1 MKWIQEDGYITTGGP
16 LRASVK
22 YHRLFEKYQ
31 VRVGGLS
38 AHGSA
43 KTEEEAKQ
51 FAEEQL
57 QIMKRAFIL
66 SLITKWN
73 EDLYIL
79 GIGVM
84 QIVGGYVGGK
94 WKVYQNSEHEQF
106 CGTLEEC
113 KNYIVS
119 CF

>member
-1 MKWIQEDGYITTGGP
+1 MNWIQEDGHITTTGP

-43 KTEEEAKQ
+43 DTEEEAKQ
-51 FAEEQL
+51 FGEEQL
-57 QIMKRAFIL
+57 QIMKQAFIL
-66 SLITKWN
+66 SLITEHGKN
-73 EDLYIL
+73 TYKFGGEL
-79 GIGVM
+79 GIRIFGE
-84 QIVGGYVGGK
+84 GDE
-94 WKVYQNSEHEQF
+94 WRVYRAGMVELHK
-106 CGTLEEC
+106 GTLEEC